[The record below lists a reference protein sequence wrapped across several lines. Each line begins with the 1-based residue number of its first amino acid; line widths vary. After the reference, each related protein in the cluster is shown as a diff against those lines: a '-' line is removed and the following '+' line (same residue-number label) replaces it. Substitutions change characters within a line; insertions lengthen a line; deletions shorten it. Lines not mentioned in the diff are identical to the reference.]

1 MTEASAALIG
11 SVATAALGLIGVLI
25 AQIVS
30 WKTAKLRSKEE
41 KVAPVK
47 QVTQGELPFEALPGS
62 GLTGFAMIRLD
73 LEGLKLL
80 MLRSHEENLKCMQTL
95 SAQIHDLRVSPCQ
108 VIEGRVDQKESS

>member
-1 MTEASAALIG
+1 MTDATAALIG
-11 SVATAALGLIGVLI
+11 SVATAVFGLIGIAI

-41 KVAPVK
+41 RVEPVRQK
-47 QVTQGELPFEALPGS
+47 AQGELPFEALPGS

-80 MLRSHEENLKCMQTL
+80 ILQSHEESMLGMKAL
-95 SAQIHDLRVSPCQ
+95 SSQIHDLRTHPPFL
-108 VIEGRVDQKESS
+108 GDQKESS

>member
-11 SVATAALGLIGVLI
+11 SIATAVLGLIGVAI

-41 KVAPVK
+41 MVTPVK
-47 QVTQGELPFEALPGS
+47 QVAQGELPFEALPGS

-80 MLRSHEENLKCMQTL
+80 IMRSNEEHLLGLQAIA
-95 SAQIHDLRVSPCQ
+95 AQIHDLRTHPPTAQ
-108 VIEGRVDQKESS
+108 LPGGE